1 MDFEEETVTIRR
13 LPDEDLSVREVR
25 ISCPDATGLGVDIAR
40 MLLDFGLR
48 ILKGDI
54 STDGKWCFIIFKV
67 CLSSGVPPRWQLLKL
82 RLEAICPS
90 GTDTLEQLWRWRSV
104 SKEQPPFLLQVAGYD
119 RQGMLHSLSHA
130 LWESDTTVF
139 KARITTAPNGKV
151 ADMFWLYDNR
161 NELPENHRVLE
172 VCDRV
177 KGALGPDTECTITP
191 APADSLAA
199 GAPASTVLG
208 RKACK
213 DVTSTSNLRRIVGSK
228 KQLAQSSSMESG
240 LSKDSFAER
249 QAEVEVQVNVD
260 NETSPAHSLL
270 TLRCRDR
277 KGLLYD
283 LFRSLKDIDLRVAY
297 GKIEVYEDG
306 MCEVDLFVQDAEG
319 TRISDGDLLQ
329 ELVDRVRTAVALP
342 VRIDIKDS
350 FDATCT
356 ELTVTANIDSGGR
369 GRPRVTFDVTQGLSA
384 AGVGVF
390 MADVYIERPDVGPF
404 GFLLPNGPVAQ
415 EMHRFLIHMPNGQ
428 PIPNEQTKKAIY
440 DVVQA
445 HLMGTSVVQQ
455 QLAAAGAGASGY
467 GTLYA
472 ASGAVEG
479 GGSSSS
485 FEGPPGGA
493 GSSVHDPQQQ
503 SLLRA
508 LSGKWKFGG

>member
-1 MDFEEETVTIRR
+1 MDLEEETVMIRR

-67 CLSSGVPPRWQLLKL
+67 CLSSGVPPRWQLLKS
-82 RLEAICPS
+82 RLEGICPT
-90 GTDTLEQLWRWRSV
+90 GTDTLQQLWRWRSV
-104 SKEQPPFLLQVAGYD
+104 PKEQPAFLLQVAGYD

-139 KARITTAPNGKV
+139 KAHITTSPNGKV

-191 APADSLAA
+191 APPDSLAA
-199 GAPASTVLG
+199 GASTSTALR

-213 DVTSTSNLRRIVGSK
+213 DVTSSSNLRRIVGSK
-228 KQLAQSSSMESG
+228 KALSSSGSVEAG
-240 LSKDSFAER
+240 LRDIYAER
-249 QAEVEVQVNVD
+249 HAGVEVSVD
-260 NETSPAHSLL
+260 NETSPSHTML

-283 LFRSLKDIDLRVAY
+283 LFRSLKDMELRVAY
-297 GKIEVYEDG
+297 GKIEVFDDG
-306 MCEVDLFVQDAEG
+306 VCEVDLFVQDNEG
-319 TRISDGDLLQ
+319 THISDSELLQ
-329 ELVDRVRTAVALP
+329 ELTDRVRTAVALP
-342 VRIDIKDS
+342 VRIDIKDCY
-350 FDATCT
+350 DATAT

-390 MADVYIERPDVGPF
+390 MADVYIERPDLDPYGCPLAS
-404 GFLLPNGPVAQ
+404 GSQAQ
-415 EMHRFLIHMPNGQ
+415 EMHRFLIHLPNGK
-428 PIPNEQTKKAIY
+428 PICSERDKKAIY
-440 DVVQA
+440 DVVKA
-445 HLMGTSVVQQ
+445 HLMGTSVQQQ
-455 QLAAAGAGASGY
+455 QLAAAGAGSYAPPFNGIASAGRAD
-467 GTLYA
+467 A
-472 ASGAVEG
+472 AG
-479 GGSSSS
+479 G
-485 FEGPPGGA
+485 PA
-493 GSSVHDPQQQ
+493 GSSTAGSSLSDPQQQ
-503 SLLRA
+503 SILRA
-508 LSGKWKFGG
+508 LSGKWKFG

>member
-1 MDFEEETVTIRR
+1 MTDYDEETVTIRR
-13 LPDEDLSVREVR
+13 LPEEDLSVREVR

-67 CLSSGVPPRWQLLKL
+67 CLSSGVPPRWQLLKS

-90 GTDTLEQLWRWRSV
+90 GTDTLQQLWRWRSV
-104 SKEQPPFLLQVAGYD
+104 PKEQQAFLLQVAGYD
-119 RQGMLHSLSHA
+119 RHGMLHSLSHA

-139 KARITTAPNGKV
+139 KAHITTSPNGKV
-151 ADMFWLYDNR
+151 ADLFWVYDNR

-177 KGALGPDTECTITP
+177 KGALGPDTDCTITP
-191 APADSLAA
+191 APLDSLAA
-199 GAPASTVLG
+199 GATTSAALG

-228 KQLAQSSSMESG
+228 KNLGQIGSQEGA
-240 LSKDSFAER
+240 KDTFSER
-249 QAEVEVQVNVD
+249 QAEVEVSVD

-319 TRISDGDLLQ
+319 TRITDTELLQ
-329 ELVDRVRTAVALP
+329 ELVERVRMAVALP
-342 VRIDIKDS
+342 VRIDIKDAY
-350 FDATCT
+350 DASCT
-356 ELTVTANIDSGGR
+356 ELTITANIDSGGR

-390 MADVYIERPDVGPF
+390 MADVYIERPEVDPYGCP
-404 GFLLPNGPVAQ
+404 LISGPVAQ

-428 PIPNEQTKKAIY
+428 PVSGERDKKAIY
-440 DVVQA
+440 DVVKA
-445 HLMGTSVVQQ
+445 HLMGTSVQQ
-455 QLAAAGAGASGY
+455 QAMAAAGAGSYDALY
-467 GTLYA
+467 GSPA
-472 ASGAVEG
+472 GGEG
-479 GGSSSS
+479 GG
-485 FEGPPGGA
+485 EGGLEAHPVGGTL
-493 GSSVHDPQQQ
+493 HDPQQQ
-503 SLLRA
+503 SILRA

>member
-1 MDFEEETVTIRR
+1 MDLEEETVTIRR

-67 CLSSGVPPRWQLLKL
+67 CLSSGVPPRWALLKS
-82 RLEAICPS
+82 RLEGICPT
-90 GTDTLEQLWRWRSV
+90 GTDTLQQLWRWRSV
-104 SKEQPPFLLQVAGYD
+104 PKEQPPFLLQVAGYD

-139 KARITTAPNGKV
+139 KAHITTAPSGKV

-177 KGALGPDTECTITP
+177 KGALGPDTECTVTP
-191 APADSLAA
+191 APPDSLAA
-199 GAPASTVLG
+199 GTTTSVLR

-213 DVTSTSNLRRIVGSK
+213 DVTSTANLRKLVGRK
-228 KQLAQSSSMESG
+228 KQLSSSPSMDVG
-240 LSKDSFAER
+240 LKDTFAER
-249 QAEVEVQVNVD
+249 QTEVEVCVD
-260 NETSPAHSLL
+260 NETSPSHTML

-283 LFRSLKDIDLRVAY
+283 LFRSLKDLELRVAY
-297 GKIEVYEDG
+297 GRIEVFDDG
-306 MCEVDLFVQDAEG
+306 QCEVDLFVQDAEG
-319 TRISDGDLLQ
+319 TRISDGELLS
-329 ELVDRVRTAVALP
+329 ELTERVRTAVALP

-390 MADVYIERPDVGPF
+390 MADVYIERPDAEALAFASPSGP
-404 GFLLPNGPVAQ
+404 PAQ
-415 EMHRFLIHMPNGQ
+415 EMHRFLIHLPNGK
-428 PIPNEQTKKAIY
+428 PVDSDRDKKAIY
-440 DVVQA
+440 EVVKA
-445 HLMGTSVVQQ
+445 HLMGTSVQQQ
-455 QLAAAGAGASGY
+455 QLAAAGVGSCVPPYSTAGG
-467 GTLYA
+467 
-472 ASGAVEG
+472 GAG
-479 GGSSSS
+479 GGSR
-485 FEGPPGGA
+485 PGSGESHNA
-493 GSSVHDPQQQ
+493 QQQ

-508 LSGKWKFGG
+508 LSGKWKIGGF